1 LRQKVARSDHHQ
13 IPQRPFWALTLAN
26 GLSKSIPL
34 TCILWMCPGRVYL
47 LRNALHHP
55 VIRTLTAH
63 IDVAVICVVD
73 VSVSPAFQFAVEFIA
88 VNWNVSI
95 ERQVGAKN

>member
-1 LRQKVARSDHHQ
+1 
-13 IPQRPFWALTLAN
+13 
-26 GLSKSIPL
+26 
-34 TCILWMCPGRVYL
+34 
-47 LRNALHHP
+47 